1 MPLTQ
6 RPYSVNSFC
15 VSKICFRSASIKL
28 REGDFKYM
36 NSQIKSW
43 IFSDQLESPEEIL
56 LYRNRKE
63 GGLGLIHIKWKATA
77 ELIRSF
83 LETALIKNFR
93 KNSFHMA
100 LFRWHI
106 LHHRDIPDPGNSPYL
121 TNDLFN
127 LIREVK
133 EEGVLNLSHMKSGDW
148 YRVLIENKVTMET
161 DMEGKRILKP
171 SKVESRNP
179 DVDWPNTWSLT
190 NMKGLNPT
198 EKSFL
203 WKMVNNLLPT
213 QSRPFR
219 LKIKNTLSDLCSRC
233 NRGESDDLT
242 HALITCSINTETS
255 TWLMSILQTHIAALQ
270 PKQVVLLDLGP
281 LDESLR
287 LPLVWLISST
297 LSLVWEARRENKRPI
312 LHKIRSSLEAKVN
325 ILRKTRFTNAVAII
339 ENFEGLYQ

>member
-1 MPLTQ
+1 MPHTQ
-6 RPYSVNSFC
+6 RPYSLNSFC
-15 VSKICFRSASIKL
+15 VSKICFRSASINL
-28 REGDFKYM
+28 REGDFNYM

-43 IFSDQLESPEEIL
+43 VFSDQLESPEEIL

-63 GGLGLIHIKWKATA
+63 GGLGLIHVKWKAMA

-83 LETALIKNFR
+83 LETALIKNFQN
-93 KNSFHMA
+93 NSFHMA

-106 LHHRDIPDPGNSPYL
+106 LQHRDIPNPGKSPYL
-121 TNDLFN
+121 TDDLFN

-133 EEGVLNLSHMKSGDW
+133 EEGALNLAHMKSGDW

-161 DMEGKRILKP
+161 DAEGRRILKP

-203 WKMVNNLLPT
+203 WKMINNLLPT
-213 QSRPFR
+213 QSRLFR
-219 LKIKNTLSDLCSRC
+219 LKIKNTPCHLCSRYD
-233 NRGESDDLT
+233 RGESDELP
-242 HALITCSINTETS
+242 HALLTCSLNTETS
-255 TWLMSILQTHIAALQ
+255 TWLMRILQTHIPALQ

-281 LDESLR
+281 VDESLR

-297 LSLVWEARRENKRPI
+297 LSLVWEARRENKRPS

-339 ENFEGLYQ
+339 DSFEGWYQ

>member
-106 LHHRDIPDPGNSPYL
+106 LHHRDIPDPGNPPYL
-121 TNDLFN
+121 TDDLFN

-161 DMEGKRILKP
+161 DMEGRRVLKP
-171 SKVESRNP
+171 SKVENRNP
-179 DVDWPNTWSLT
+179 DVDWPNTWSLI

-203 WKMVNNLLPT
+203 WKMINNLLPT
-213 QSRPFR
+213 QSRLFR
-219 LKIKNTLSDLCSRC
+219 LKIKDTLSPLCSRC
-233 NRGESDDLT
+233 DRGESDDLI
-242 HALITCSINTETS
+242 HALITCDLNTEIS
-255 TWLMSILQTHIAALQ
+255 TWLMTILQNHISTLQ
-270 PKQVVLLDLGP
+270 PRQVVLLDLGP

-297 LSLVWEARRENKRPI
+297 LSLVWEARRENKRPT

-325 ILRKTRFTNAVAII
+325 ILRKTRYVNAVAII